1 MGLMAS
7 KNARCPWPTNA
18 AMSAESASDVS
29 GPVATMSG
37 DISEERGRCC
47 SSRRSTRI
55 LGCAVMAAVTPAENT
70 CRSTARAAP
79 AGTRASSA
87 IRMMSDP
94 IRRISSLRRPTALSS
109 LSPRNELLQTSSAS
123 ASVWCTAVGRTGRIS
138 YSVTSTSMDA
148 ACQAASL
155 PASPPPMMCTMD
167 LPDRRLFERL
177 AAHVVALLVAA
188 EDLAAMALC
197 DLFRQEQPITLGARL
212 EDRLVPQGEIA
223 LRIVHAPVE
232 HLASTRLAFR
242 HVPAA
247 LGTLDARQLLLDVL
261 ALGVA
266 GAGGEFAEP
275 ALLDHQVFPAVRTEF
290 VENLIGFRGGHA
302 LSGGDDFARGLTFR
316 VARARQEHAE
326 PAPLE
331 DHR

>member
-29 GPVATMSG
+29 GPVAMMSG

-109 LSPRNELLQTSSAS
+109 LSPRNELLHTSSAS
-123 ASVWCTAVGRTGRIS
+123 ASVWWTAVGRTGRIS

-155 PASPPPMMCTMD
+155 PASPPPMMCTIGT
-167 LPDRRLFERL
+167 LSDRRLFERL
-177 AAHVVALLVAA
+177 RPYVVALFVAA
-188 EDLAAMALC
+188 QNLAAVPFR
-197 DLFRQEQPITLGARL
+197 DLLREKRPVTLGTRL
-212 EDRLVPQGEIA
+212 QHRLVPQREVA
-223 LRIVHAPVE
+223 LRIVHAAIE
-232 HLASTRLAFR
+232 HLAATRLAFR
-242 HVPAA
+242 DVPAA
-247 LGTLDARQLLLDVL
+247 LGTAD
-261 ALGVA
+261 
-266 GAGGEFAEP
+266 
-275 ALLDHQVFPAVRTEF
+275 
-290 VENLIGFRGGHA
+290 
-302 LSGGDDFARGLTFR
+302 
-316 VARARQEHAE
+316 
-326 PAPLE
+326 
-331 DHR
+331 